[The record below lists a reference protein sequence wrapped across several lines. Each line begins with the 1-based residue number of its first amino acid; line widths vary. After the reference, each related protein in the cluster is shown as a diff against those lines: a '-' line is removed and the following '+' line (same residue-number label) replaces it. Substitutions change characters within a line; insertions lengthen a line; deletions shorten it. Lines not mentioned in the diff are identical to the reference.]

1 MTIGNIVAMVAVETW
16 LGEEGVGEREKEG
29 EGEIDVEEES
39 GQLPW
44 ILFVHYIV
52 RRESPCK

>member
-29 EGEIDVEEES
+29 EEES

-44 ILFVHYIV
+44 ILFVHCIV
-52 RRESPCK
+52 QRESPCK